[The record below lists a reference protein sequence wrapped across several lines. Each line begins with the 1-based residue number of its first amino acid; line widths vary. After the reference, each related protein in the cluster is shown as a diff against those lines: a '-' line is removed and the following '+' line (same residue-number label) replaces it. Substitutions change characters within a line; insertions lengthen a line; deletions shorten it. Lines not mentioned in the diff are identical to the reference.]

1 MAGKRKQ
8 EAPLVPELPLLSSG
22 GKKAKPVSIA
32 DDDDEEERKAE
43 YRKKEQEKARQ
54 FIQNMMGGTNPPT
67 PSSKEKT
74 RVAKVQKP
82 TPNKKPTPT
91 PKKNPQQ
98 EARIATPPLPAS
110 PELLSTIDQKKL
122 RMNELRAS
130 AAEEY
135 MRNARQSSVKV
146 TGVLKAEPVAPRRRV
161 AMAEPFVAQTASVT
175 KASFLSRT
183 DSVRS
188 NECDAA
194 VVPPADEKP
203 GSALRPKTLLFAL
216 QIAGLAVLIWLVQ
229 TGHFDVR
236 HLRSFSSAYR
246 YIVPVC
252 VSLFIVFLLFCF
264 GLACRQLMMV
274 DYSNAQKNY
283 SNLVTIMGGLTTL
296 ATLVTV
302 LKDLF
307 LSSRKD

>member
-8 EAPLVPELPLLSSG
+8 VPELPLSSG

-54 FIQNMMGGTNPPT
+54 FIQNMMGGTANPPT

-74 RVAKVQKP
+74 KVAKVQKP

-91 PKKNPQQ
+91 PNKKKPQQQ

-110 PELLSTIDQKKL
+110 PDELLSASEQKKL
-122 RMNELRAS
+122 RMDELRAS

-146 TGVLKAEPVAPRRRV
+146 TGVVLKAESVAPRRRV
-161 AMAEPFVAQTASVT
+161 VTAEPFVAQTASVT

-274 DYSNAQKNY
+274 DYSNPQKNY
-283 SNLVTIMGGLTTL
+283 ENLVTIMGGLTTL